1 VALSWAK
8 IFKNFDKRLDIE
20 DINEFQTH
28 LNGAVDR
35 KLNSLDEKYK
45 NLSEDDVEDLVD
57 LDGYKNHLEDIMI
70 STYSAKTLGY
80 ELSIIALYKKVE
92 LKISKLAPRFIEDS
106 DKKKFSYYKT
116 IIKTFPFIG
125 NLNGFKSYHELRLLN
140 NAIKHES
147 EVSPELAEHFPTWTV
162 GEELKDLDKAYD
174 RLLPGVLEFVSNF
187 AEELHAMKE
196 AEAEE

>member
-1 VALSWAK
+1 MALLWAK

-20 DINEFQTH
+20 DIDEFQTH

-35 KLNSLDEKYK
+35 KLKSLDEKYK
-45 NLSEDDVEDLVD
+45 NLSEDDVEDPMD

-116 IIKTFPFIG
+116 VIKTFPFIE

-147 EVSPELAEHFPTWTV
+147 EVTPELAEHFPAWTV
-162 GEELKDLDKAYD
+162 GEELKGLGKAYD
-174 RLLPGVLEFVSNF
+174 VLLPGVLEFVSNF

-196 AEAEE
+196 VEAEE